1 MVAHQLLESD
11 SITPDMTLSDD
22 CLINIFQ
29 KLQNGH
35 DRNAFGLTCRRWLH
49 IQNVSRRSL
58 TLHFSYETTTYQS
71 YVTYLPALL
80 NRFSHLSSVSIAG
93 CTELPD
99 SALVG
104 LKNLKASLRSLSL
117 YCCFKITDEGL
128 TQVAMQCV
136 RLVSL
141 TLYRC
146 NISDVGLEM
155 ISNYC
160 NLLENLNLSYCVN
173 ITDCGI
179 NALSRGCRLLHVLVV
194 SCCREVMGTGLK
206 GCSQTLEYIEAEC
219 CMFTREGLMEAV
231 SGGGLKYLNLSSPR
245 CSMNIDGTALELAS
259 KLRFLNLRLCRFI
272 SNESITAIS
281 KSCPLLEEW
290 SLAVCHEIG
299 VLGWEA
305 IGLNCSKL
313 KVLHVNR
320 CRNLCDRGLESLRDG
335 CGRLRVLHMHGCNRV
350 SWLGLELFRLGRR
363 DVEIRSEELVSI
375 GPTIYDFFV

>member
-1 MVAHQLLESD
+1 MSESN

-29 KLQNGH
+29 KLPNGH

-49 IQNVSRRSL
+49 IQNISRRSL
-58 TLHFSYETTTYQS
+58 TLHFSYKRTTYQS
-71 YVTYLPALL
+71 YVRYLPALL

-99 SALVG
+99 SALLG

-128 TQVAMQCV
+128 TQVTMQCI

-146 NISDVGLEM
+146 NITDIGLEM
-155 ISNYC
+155 IADFC
-160 NLLENLNLSYCVN
+160 KLLENLNLSYCVN
-173 ITDCGI
+173 VTDSGI
-179 NALSRGCRLLHVLVV
+179 NALSRGCRLLHVLVI
-194 SCCREVMGTGLK
+194 SCCREVTGTGLK
-206 GCSQTLEYIEAEC
+206 GCSQTIEYIEAEC
-219 CMFTREGLMEAV
+219 CTFTREGMLEAV
-231 SGGGLKYLNLSSPR
+231 SAGGLKYLNLSSPR
-245 CSMNIDGTALELAS
+245 CSMNINGVSLELTS
-259 KLRFLNLRLCRFI
+259 RLQFLNLRLCRFI
-272 SNESITAIS
+272 SNESIATIS
-281 KSCPLLEEW
+281 KYCPLLEEW

-305 IGLNCSKL
+305 IGLNCSNL

-320 CRNLCDRGLESLRDG
+320 CRNLCDRGLQCLRDG
-335 CGRLRVLHMHGCNRV
+335 CGRLQVLFIHGCNLV
-350 SWLGLELFRLGRR
+350 SKMGIELFRLRR
-363 DVEIRSEELVSI
+363 QDVQMRSEELMSI
-375 GPTIYDFFV
+375 GPRIYDFFV